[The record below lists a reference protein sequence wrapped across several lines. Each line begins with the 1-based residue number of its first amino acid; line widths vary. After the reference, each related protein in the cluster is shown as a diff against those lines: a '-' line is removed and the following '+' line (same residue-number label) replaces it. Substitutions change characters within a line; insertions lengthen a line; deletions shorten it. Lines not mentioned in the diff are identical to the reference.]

1 MTLLYLIPAAL
12 FGAMIA
18 IVMRLSESY
27 TSSKMPRLVISYLT
41 STILASS
48 HLLLAGRS
56 LLPGGS
62 AAPVLLGI
70 IGGVLY
76 LSSFLL
82 LQINVRKNGVVL
94 SSTFMKLGLL
104 VPLAIS
110 LIFFN
115 ERPSLLQAVGVLL
128 AITAIILINLK
139 DEENTV
145 QFRLGLPLL
154 LLVNGSADAMSKI
167 YEQFGPAQL
176 SDQFLLYIFVS
187 AGLMAFLLMI
197 VRHERIHRADV
208 LFGAL
213 LGIPNFYAARITLK
227 ALEYIPA
234 SIFYPSCHVGT
245 LVAVTLTGLFLF
257 KERLTKRQWVAA
269 GLILIAMVLLNV

>member
-1 MTLLYLIPAAL
+1 MLYLIPAAL

-62 AAPVLLGI
+62 SAPVLLGV
-70 IGGVLY
+70 IGGMLY

-104 VPLAIS
+104 VPLALS

-115 ERPSLLQAVGVLL
+115 ERPSLLQTVGVLL

-139 DEENTV
+139 DEENTI

-167 YEQFGPAQL
+167 YEQFGPVQL

-187 AGLMAFLLMI
+187 AGLMAVALMI

-227 ALEYIPA
+227 ALEHIPA